1 MGDILIMSKKELTRL
16 EIIQQLQKRELRQ
29 NKAAEMLNLS
39 TRQIKR
45 LLARYRTNG
54 FDGLT
59 SKKRGKPS
67 NHQLPGPLKQI
78 VKDLIRQKYPDFGP
92 TLAWE
97 KLREIDHLENVS
109 LSSVRRLMLEDQIW
123 TTRANKLKRSFQP
136 RYRRS
141 AFGELVQIDGS
152 EHDWFEGRSPKCTLL
167 VYIDDATS
175 KLMALRFVPHES
187 AFTYFQVTKDYLLQ
201 HGKPLAFYSDKLGVF
216 RVNQKSAEL
225 KGEGITQF
233 GRALN
238 ELNIQIIC
246 ANSSQAKG
254 RVERANKTLQD
265 RLVKELRL
273 KGINGME
280 EANAY
285 LPEFI
290 IDFNKRFGKEPL
302 STFNAHRPL
311 LADEDLKT
319 SLCWKEDRTV
329 THNLTVQYNK
339 RLYLIEDTVQNRKLR
354 RKRITIHDYEDGQ
367 IELYDGTL
375 PLTFKLH
382 YDRLSIVDSGAIVS
396 NKRLGPILEMIKAMQ
411 DQNPQLRS
419 QKVPSH
425 SHLGIPHAKV
435 VKRQMNKLK
444 LV

>member
-354 RKRITIHDYEDGQ
+354 RKRITIHDYG
-367 IELYDGTL
+367 
-375 PLTFKLH
+375 
-382 YDRLSIVDSGAIVS
+382 
-396 NKRLGPILEMIKAMQ
+396 
-411 DQNPQLRS
+411 LRS
-419 QKVPSH
+419 PKPPFFRGS
-425 SHLGIPHAKV
+425 IC
-435 VKRQMNKLK
+435 
-444 LV
+444 